1 MSALS
6 DIIEEFIKD
15 MMTDED
21 GRVELQRNEL
31 AAHFRCAPSQ
41 INYVLATRFS
51 LDKGYMIESRKGGG
65 GYIRV
70 IRVRIKPEDYITYL
84 VTERIGDELTA
95 QEAAGMIQSLG
106 ERALITPREE
116 AILSA
121 AIKDKSL
128 AMDAGSKNKFRAS
141 MLRAMLTAII
151 YKEGGA

>member
-6 DIIEEFIKD
+6 DIIEEFIKG

-51 LDKGYMIESRKGGG
+51 LDRGYMIESRKGGG

-70 IRVRIKPEDYITYL
+70 IRVSIKPEDYIAYL

-95 QEAAGMIQSLG
+95 QEAEGIIKTLE
-106 ERALITPREE
+106 ERELVTGREA
-116 AILSA
+116 AIISA
-121 AIKDKSL
+121 ALRDKSGV
-128 AMDAGSKNKFRAS
+128 MDAGDRNRARAS
-141 MLRAMLTAII
+141 MLRAMLTAIV